1 MEAASKELKLTQKHM
16 VSRVYHDTLFMA
28 RISPMGMIFIPCYKG
43 YSHKPE
49 GHASPEDIE
58 NGVKVLALTLAK
70 LSLS

>member
-1 MEAASKELKLTQKHM
+1 MNYHKLGITTKTKHLCTF
-16 VSRVYHDTLFMA
+16 TLLLHRMSGLIFMLGFA
-28 RISPMGMIFIPCYKG
+28 G

-49 GHASPEDIE
+49 EFSSVEDIA